1 MLTDETEAPYSFD
14 LYRFNQSA
22 TAEWENYH
30 QHSNDFDIIPG
41 QGYLYANSGT
51 VTLTFVGAPYN
62 DYGDFYLTY
71 SEYNDDQNMWG
82 WNLVGNPWD
91 AEAEVFNKEFY
102 RMNEEGSEI
111 IPAESSVVHPMEGI
125 FVHAEDN
132 GDIVTFNRCSKAK
145 GGNGN
150 NASLVVNL
158 FGGNRGSVIDRAI
171 VRFDSESTL
180 PKLQIFEDSPK
191 LYIPQD
197 GEEYAIVSMGNMGEI
212 PVNFKAT
219 KNGEYTITVNP
230 EGVEMGY
237 LHLIDNM
244 TGADVDLLA
253 SPEYTFTAKTSDY
266 ESRFRLVFS
275 VCGDANG
282 DNEAP
287 FAFINNGNII
297 VNGEGT
303 LQVVDVMGRILVSGD
318 AINRVSTGGMAAG
331 VYVLRLINGEDV
343 RTQRIVVR

>member
-1 MLTDETEAPYSFD
+1 
-14 LYRFNQSA
+14 
-22 TAEWENYH
+22 
-30 QHSNDFDIIPG
+30 
-41 QGYLYANSGT
+41 
-51 VTLTFVGAPYN
+51 
-62 DYGDFYLTY
+62 
-71 SEYNDDQNMWG
+71 
-82 WNLVGNPWD
+82 
-91 AEAEVFNKEFY
+91 
-102 RMNEEGSEI
+102 
-111 IPAESSVVHPMEGI
+111 
-125 FVHAEDN
+125 
-132 GDIVTFNRCSKAK
+132 
-145 GGNGN
+145 
-150 NASLVVNL
+150 
-158 FGGNRGSVIDRAI
+158 
-171 VRFDSESTL
+171 
-180 PKLQIFEDSPK
+180 
-191 LYIPQD
+191 
-197 GEEYAIVSMGNMGEI
+197 MGEI

-237 LHLIDNM
+237 LHLIDNL

-253 SPEYTFTAKTSDY
+253 SPEYTFTAKTTDY

-275 VCGDANG
+275 VCGDAND

-303 LQVVDVMGRILVSGD
+303 LQVIDVMGRVIVSGD